1 MMMVPRDNALDA
13 ADNGDADSPASAK
26 QASVTYTPVL
36 TPGAAPDFASSKDKA
51 GELRAVHPSWLL
63 YSSVLVALL
72 QPLQYGWSTSQLNL
86 ALFNDADDCNT
97 RPVAHGTCLMFP
109 GHSKFQWTFAVNAW
123 IVGGMLGSLV
133 CGGFSD
139 ALGRRK
145 VLMLN
150 CGVILIGA
158 AVQAIAANL
167 WVFAVGRLL
176 AGVASGCAT
185 GVVGSYINEVS
196 PPHLRNV
203 LGVGFQISIT
213 LGILLVSLT
222 FFFANT
228 STGWRYIAG
237 FPSVLAAAFFA
248 LAPLVM
254 VESPAWLLTRGKL
267 AEAHAEI
274 ARLYGEE
281 SVDTVVAWL
290 EPQSEES
297 DDTEAAATNH
307 TDQPDSRAAS
317 TSSLLFSHVLVRQ
330 LMTAVAL
337 CCAQQ
342 LSGINAV
349 FYYSSAIF
357 RSAGIA
363 DDRVGTVIIN
373 VVNVLPTFFSGW
385 LAARFGNR
393 TMTLVGMGIMLASAV
408 GMTISLVTDVQ
419 ALSIA
424 FTATYVAGFGISLG
438 PLVWVIVADLFP
450 DSVRATASSIC
461 IFCNW
466 TSNLVVGISYPY
478 IAAALGDFGFVPFV
492 ASLAIFFT
500 ILLKMLPETSGLTS
514 EEIQAGF
521 RAIRQRDAN

>member
-1 MMMVPRDNALDA
+1 MMVPRDNAPDA
-13 ADNGDADSPASAK
+13 VDNGDAESPASAK

-36 TPGAAPDFASSKDKA
+36 TPGTAPDLANSKNKA
-51 GELRAVHPSWLL
+51 GELHAVHPSWLL

-86 ALFNDADDCNT
+86 AAFNDSVDCNT

-109 GHSKFQWTFAVNAW
+109 GHSKFQWTLAVNAW
-123 IVGGMLGSLV
+123 IVGGMLGSFV
-133 CGGFSD
+133 CGSFSD

-150 CGVILIGA
+150 CGIILIGA
-158 AVQAIAANL
+158 AVQAIAVNL
-167 WVFAVGRLL
+167 WIFAVGRLL

-203 LGVGFQISIT
+203 LGVGFQVSIT
-213 LGILLVSLT
+213 LGILFVSLT

-228 STGWRYIAG
+228 SSGWRYIAG
-237 FPSVLAAAFFA
+237 FPSVLAAAFLV
-248 LAPLVM
+248 LAPLAM
-254 VESPAWLLTRGKL
+254 VESPAWLLTRGKRQ
-267 AEAHAEI
+267 EAHAEI

-281 SVDTVVAWL
+281 SVETVVAWL
-290 EPQSEES
+290 EPQSEEP
-297 DDTEAAATNH
+297 DDSEAAAMNR
-307 TDQPDSRAAS
+307 TDQSGSHAAAS
-317 TSSLLFSHVLVRQ
+317 TSSLLFSDALFRQ
-330 LMTAVAL
+330 LVTAVAL

-349 FYYSSAIF
+349 FYYSSAMF
-357 RSAGIA
+357 RSAGIS

-385 LAARFGNR
+385 LAAKFGNR

-408 GMTISLVTDVQ
+408 GMTISLATDVQ

-478 IAAALGDFGFVPFV
+478 IADALGDFGFVPFV

-500 ILLKMLPETSGLTS
+500 FLLKMLPETSGLTS

-521 RAIRQRDAN
+521 RAIRQRDDH